1 MRRREDTV
9 MQKLVEASVNQ
20 ILGPPLDPSESSTL
34 GKKRAREEDVMDVSS
49 LFDVKGR
56 VVVVTE
62 GGSGA
67 YLFIL
72 FHLPVHH
79 AFLFELL
86 VLCLSSSRACLL
98 CLDSPFR
105 VLSPEPPSGWVL
117 TSGATH
123 CGPSPLSFALLDLD
137 RYRTHDG
144 HRTGE

>member
-86 VLCLSSSRACLL
+86 VLCLSSSSMSR
-98 CLDSPFR
+98 
-105 VLSPEPPSGWVL
+105 LSLPCSF
-117 TSGATH
+117 SGASVGMGTNLRRH
-123 CGPSPLSFALLDLD
+123 TLWPFPPVFCFAGP
-137 RYRTHDG
+137 G
-144 HRTGE
+144 